1 MKERVGAVVLAA
13 GKGRRMGTETAK
25 QFLELKGKPLIYYAL
40 KAFEDSRV
48 DEVVLVTGKESVAYN
63 HFLRYQRPCAVVDKN
78 IINRRFAGKCL

>member
-48 DEVVLVTGKESVAYN
+48 DEVVLVTGK
-63 HFLRYQRPCAVVDKN
+63 
-78 IINRRFAGKCL
+78 

>member
-40 KAFEDSRV
+40 KALEDSRV
-48 DEVVLVTGKESVAYN
+48 DEVVLVTGKESVAYC
-63 HFLRYQRPCAVVDKN
+63 QGCGG
-78 IINRRFAGKCL
+78 RRKRKD